1 MPAIY
6 SAYALRQ
13 NAPAPK
19 VAKAKRD
26 PRINHERDAKLAVL
40 WAQGKSGI
48 EIAKELG
55 FARRTSVYAAA
66 ARLKLPARNNAAA
79 LDLSQVD
86 RIIRE
91 YWSDRSLTTAD
102 IAAKCGW
109 RHAQAVSKQARVLG
123 LPNRLRPKRK
133 AR

>member
-1 MPAIY
+1 MPIVY
-6 SAYALRQ
+6 SAVALRQ

-19 VAKAKRD
+19 VAKAKHD

-79 LDLSQVD
+79 LDLVQVD
-86 RIIRE
+86 RIIRAC
-91 YWSDRSLTTAD
+91 WPDRSLTTAD
-102 IAAKCGW
+102 IATKCGW
-109 RHAQAVSKQARVLG
+109 RHAQAVTKRARVLG
-123 LPNRLRPKRK
+123 LK
-133 AR
+133 ARIRSKRGDR